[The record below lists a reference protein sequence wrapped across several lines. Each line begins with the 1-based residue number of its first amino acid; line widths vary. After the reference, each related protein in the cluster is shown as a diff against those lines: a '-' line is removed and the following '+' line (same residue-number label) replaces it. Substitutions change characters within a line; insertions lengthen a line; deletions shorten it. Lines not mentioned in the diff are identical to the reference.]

1 MKLNKLF
8 LLSAMGLGLFA
19 CNNNDLVEG
28 SVTNEAQNEGTTY
41 VGFTLKFN
49 DTNSRADGTETG
61 TEAEQNIKTAYVI
74 MADASGNVE
83 QIVSTTESG
92 TGSSNT
98 STDYYVFQT
107 TAGVHYFYAVVN
119 QDAIP
124 TKEGGNPTAKT
135 INDYFNKGVAL
146 TVANITSTTEGGN
159 FMMASEKVL
168 TANVED
174 GVTKDEA
181 LKGTKNCFSIDV
193 ERVAAKVTMTCEN
206 TTLTNATNNAGGTIT
221 TPKFTL
227 KGGATMS
234 YRMAQSAIN
243 EIAGNTWNYTSSETD
258 VHVRTGSETDL
269 HKLAAP
275 VYCLENLHNNYY
287 QKNTTYVDI
296 ETTFTPAKVVKCLD
310 QLDVTPDNNLKNNS
324 TTGSFFVV
332 GSGEHAQN
340 YLMKADLLT
349 WQKTKTYITEEQFNS
364 GEISKNP
371 AHFPAGVESISDEYI
386 NGKCFFGPI
395 WIGQA
400 TADAPTAPVT
410 RNTWYN
416 LKITGIKL
424 PGEPHEPEIDDTG
437 ETPLVP
443 PTNVAITL
451 TVMPWNFIDRG
462 ITLQ

>member
-8 LLSAMGLGLFA
+8 FMAAMGLGLVA
-19 CNNNDLVEG
+19 CTENDLVEG
-28 SVTNEAQNEGTTY
+28 GDSNGAQNEGTTY
-41 VGFTLKFN
+41 VGFSIDFENMGT
-49 DTNSRADGTETG
+49 RATEEG
-61 TEAEQNIKTAYVI
+61 IDPDEQTITSAYVVMTNNDGI
-74 MADASGNVE
+74 IEAVAKTSKA
-83 QIVSTTESG
+83 G
-92 TGSSNT
+92 TSSNAGKQC
-98 STDYYVFQT
+98 YVFQT
-107 TAGVHYFYAVVN
+107 TPGLHCFYAVAN
-119 QDAIP
+119 PDAQAETQLTVGEDID
-124 TKEGGNPTAKT
+124 N
-135 INDYFNKGVAL
+135 YFNTATTLDVA
-146 TVANITSTTEGGN
+146 TITSANN
-159 FMMASEKVL
+159 FMMSSVERYPADVKDNVTEAEAL
-168 TANVED
+168 AGTANSFS
-174 GVTKDEA
+174 
-181 LKGTKNCFSIDV
+181 LKI
-193 ERVAAKVTMTCEN
+193 ERVVAKVTMTCDNE
-206 TTLTNATNNAGGTIT
+206 TLANSSNEAGGGTIDGT
-221 TPKFTL
+221 KFTL
-227 KGGATMS
+227 KDGASKS
-234 YRMAQSAIN
+234 YRMAQASIQEISENTYDKNSAPTLVYIK
-243 EIAGNTWNYTSSETD
+243 GTDPSEEVDYIYRSAT
-258 VHVRTGSETDL
+258 
-269 HKLAAP
+269 P

-296 ETTFTPAKVVKCLD
+296 ETIFTPARVVKCLD
-310 QLDVTPDNNLKNNS
+310 QLDETPDNNLEDNS

-349 WQKTKTYITEEQFNS
+349 WQKNKTYITEDQFNI

-451 TVMPWNFIDRG
+451 TVQRWNFIEHN
-462 ITLQ
+462 INLQ

>member
-8 LLSAMGLGLFA
+8 LMAAMGLGLFA

-28 SVTNEAQNEGTTY
+28 SAPNGTQEEGTTY

-49 DTNSRADGTETG
+49 DTNSRADGTEAG
-61 TEAEQNIKTAYVI
+61 TEAEQKITRAYV
-74 MADASGNVE
+74 MMTSEDGTTFEKVLDMTAPANGSVE
-83 QIVSTTESG
+83 G
-92 TGSSNT
+92 
-98 STDYYVFQT
+98 YYQDNKKFLFQT
-107 TAGVHYFYAVVN
+107 TAGNHDFYAVINPDEV
-119 QDAIP
+119 P
-124 TKEGGNPTAKT
+124 TKDGN
-135 INDYFNKGVAL
+135 ISDYFNTAKDLPL
-146 TVANITSTTEGGN
+146 TTITTNNSFMMSSCEKKTFYVNDNITQTQALDG
-159 FMMASEKVL
+159 
-168 TANVED
+168 TANSF
-174 GVTKDEA
+174 T
-181 LKGTKNCFSIDV
+181 IDV

-227 KGGATMS
+227 KGGATKS

-243 EIAGNTWNYTSSETD
+243 EIAGNAWTYTSSETD
-258 VHVRTGSETDL
+258 VYVKTGSETDL
-269 HKLAAP
+269 HKLATP

-296 ETTFTPAKVVKCLD
+296 ETTFTPAKVVNCLD
-310 QLDVTPDNNLKNNS
+310 QLDVNPDNNLKNNS

-332 GSGEHAQN
+332 RSGEHAQN
-340 YLMKADLLT
+340 YLMKSDLLA
-349 WQKTKTYITEEQFNS
+349 WQKSKNYVENQSN
-364 GEISKNP
+364 EISKNP
-371 AHFPAGVESISDEYI
+371 DHFPAGVESISEEYV

-395 WIGQA
+395 WIGQE
-400 TADAPTAPVT
+400 TADASTAPVT

-451 TVMPWNFIDRG
+451 SVMPWNFIDRG
-462 ITLQ
+462 INLQ